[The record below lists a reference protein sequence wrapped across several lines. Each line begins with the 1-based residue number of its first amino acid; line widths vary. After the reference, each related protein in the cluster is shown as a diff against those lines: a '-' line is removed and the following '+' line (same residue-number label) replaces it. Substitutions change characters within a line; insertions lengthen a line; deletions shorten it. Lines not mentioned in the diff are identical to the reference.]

1 MKVVKF
7 VSVFVVSLFLA
18 VGVSTANAESI
29 TVGGQEIIVPS
40 NYNLSVLQDR
50 ANRCWAK
57 KITKV
62 QTEEAAKSLPLAC
75 TELVIQYGSNWE
87 KH

>member
-1 MKVVKF
+1 MKVMKKLLIGVVGLLVLSY
-7 VSVFVVSLFLA
+7 VSVAQA
-18 VGVSTANAESI
+18 VII
-29 TVGGQEIIVPS
+29 TVGNQQIDVPS
-40 NYNLSVLQDR
+40 QYNLSVLQDR

-62 QTEEAAKSLPLAC
+62 QTEEAAKTLPLAC
-75 TELVIQYGSNWE
+75 TELVIQYGSDWE